1 MASNLKT
8 QAMLDFEEA
17 TEANDVVRGAESK
30 LLNLMLY
37 SAAQV
42 DKLMFIGDID
52 LMLFVILTQT
62 SSSVVQKAMLKSIWI
77 IKHPNQ

>member
-42 DKLMFIGDID
+42 VKLM
-52 LMLFVILTQT
+52 LTSAT
-62 SSSVVQKAMLKSIWI
+62 ST
-77 IKHPNQ
+77 